1 MAACFAV
8 AHIIVQ
14 GRIILVL
21 TFLPG
26 LVPGW
31 LFIRTKLPLAPILFH
46 SMGQTGGWALAYAVL
61 FFVKVHFKSI
71 VDVAIPTCKLSDSL

>member
-1 MAACFAV
+1 M
-8 AHIIVQ
+8 
-14 GRIILVL
+14 LVL

-31 LFIRTKLPLAPILFH
+31 LFIRAKSLLAPILFH

-61 FFVKVHFKSI
+61 
-71 VDVAIPTCKLSDSL
+71 